1 MAYEYTLAEW
11 NYRCV
16 IFTVSSNEMQ
26 DNINVHIVK

>member
-26 DNINVHIVK
+26 DINVHIVK